1 MRRSSWKLASISGLL
16 TLVLGL
22 ALVTQTAVAADE
34 GHPAP
39 AAEAGH
45 GEAGH
50 GEAGH
55 GDAGHG
61 DAAHGGHGD
70 GHHETNLS
78 PLTIEPDLAIYTF
91 VVFLVLF
98 VVLAKFAW
106 GPIAEGLDKR
116 EKGIADNIAAAQR
129 SNEEAKALLAQYET
143 KLAAAREEVRG
154 ILDEA
159 RRDAE
164 FTQQQ
169 ILANPPAAAAATRER
184 AVREIDAASAVAMKE
199 LAEHG
204 SQLAVQLA
212 GKIVGSELNSAGH
225 ARLIQDALTKFTGN
239 RHN

>member
-45 GEAGH
+45 DGH
-50 GEAGH
+50 DTAAGH
-55 GDAGHG
+55 GD
-61 DAAHGGHGD
+61 GHGD

-143 KLAAAREEVRG
+143 KLAAAQEEVRG

-169 ILANPPAAAAATRER
+169 ILAKAQAEAEATRER

-239 RHN
+239 RNN